1 MGDVLILFSNSF
13 IGLLKYSTS
22 IFFHS
27 ALFLS
32 YCLAK
37 LPPPGSDLIL
47 LALFPTGHEAFT
59 LKKSGVCTSYL
70 ASELMSDVHLKCQ
83 TWTPALPSN
92 LLHLQPCLAQFMTSP
107 SFLLFTSKI
116 YELFYILLFLLW
128 HMTSNQSGSLV
139 GPISNIYSE
148 SDRRPLTPST
158 FASLVPAIVT
168 WITVITF
175 YSQHF
180 IMKIIKYT
188 TKLKEFYTNSCI
200 LNP

>member
-13 IGLLKYSTS
+13 IGLLKYSTW
-22 IFFHS
+22 IVFHS

-92 LLHLQPCLAQFMTSP
+92 LLHLQPCLNSWLLHP
-107 SFLLFTSKI
+107 SCCLHQKFTS
-116 YELFYILLFLLW
+116 YFLFFSFSYDIW
-128 HMTSNQSGSLV
+128 HL
-139 GPISNIYSE
+139 ISQE
-148 SDRRPLTPST
+148 
-158 FASLVPAIVT
+158 ASLVPSPTYIQNLIADHLLLLLLHP
-168 WITVITF
+168 W
-175 YSQHF
+175 SQPSSPG
-180 IMKIIKYT
+180 
-188 TKLKEFYTNSCI
+188 L
-200 LNP
+200 L